1 MFAEDELTCDHF
13 LDGRLRILQPRRGYR
28 AAMDPVFLAAAVP
41 ARPGQT
47 VLELGCG
54 VGVASLCLGVRVP
67 DLGLVG
73 LELQPDYAAL
83 ARRNAQAAGMPL
95 EVVEGD
101 LSSPPAALRAR
112 SFDHVMANPPYYP
125 PGGGTPASD
134 RGRERALREDT
145 PLAQWIQTAIR
156 RLRSGGWL
164 TFIQAA
170 DRLPDLMA
178 GLDRRVGDIR
188 VLPLAPRIGRE
199 ARRVIVQARKGG
211 RGPFRLLAPFILH
224 DGPVHLRDAE
234 DLTDAARAIVRGGAA
249 LSLAPR

>member
-1 MFAEDELTCDHF
+1 MFAEDDLTCDHF
-13 LDGRLRILQPRRGYR
+13 LNGRLQILQPRQGYR

-54 VGVASLCLGVRVP
+54 VGVASLCLGARVP

-73 LELQPDYAAL
+73 LELQPDYASL
-83 ARRNAQAAGMPL
+83 ARRNAEAAGMTL

-101 LSSPPAALRAR
+101 LSSPPPELRAR

-134 RGRERALREDT
+134 RGRERSLREET
-145 PLAQWIQTAIR
+145 PLAQWVQTAIR
-156 RLRSGGWL
+156 RLRSGGWM
-164 TFIQAA
+164 TFIQSA

-178 GLDRRVGDIR
+178 GLDRRMGDIR

-211 RGPFRLLAPFILH
+211 RGPFRLLAPFIVH

-234 DLTDAARAIVRGGAA
+234 DLTDAARAVVRDGAA
-249 LSLAPR
+249 LPLAAQ